1 MKKAEKRPGL
11 LLVWTAIAVSVIF
24 FLGASLL
31 LMTGTAV
38 RYARRSAD
46 HVQAVL
52 IGQKVMEMEKSNAR
66 FGTMLSVPDQVVRNG
81 RTFQIDVVRKSHFA
95 EGIRLQNVSVTV
107 SGGEETVTLE
117 SLLAPQ
123 KE

>member
-1 MKKAEKRPGL
+1 MRRAEKRTGL

-31 LMTGTAV
+31 LMSGTAA

-66 FGTMLSVPDQVVRNG
+66 FGTMLSVPEQVVRNG
-81 RTFQIDVVRKSHFA
+81 RIFQIDVSRKPQA
-95 EGIRLQNVSVTV
+95 VEGILLQNVSVTV
-107 SGGEETVTLE
+107 TGGEETVTFE
-117 SLLAPQ
+117 SLLVPF